1 MIQSLQKAVS
11 ILEYMK
17 IENREYSISE
27 ISENLNMPTSTTHR
41 ILNTLINCDFITKDA
56 KSHLYKL
63 GPGLISLGTA
73 AALNISL
80 QSEAKPILESL
91 SHKSLEDSFLAIK
104 SGNYGVVIGKAVG
117 SHTLKVIEN
126 FGREIE
132 LHKGAI
138 RKVILA
144 YQSDEFIEKYLS
156 TELDSYI
163 DKSVNKKELEEELQF
178 IKQNKYCVSYGEY
191 IANTAGIGAPVFNY
205 QKEFVGSIG
214 IVVPYYRF
222 QNNETDLIE
231 AVVEASEKLSYKL
244 GYYNPKGHQ
253 TN

>member
-1 MIQSLQKAVS
+1 MIQSLQKAVN

-27 ISENLNMPTSTTHR
+27 ISENLDMPTSTTHR
-41 ILNTLINCDFITKDA
+41 ILNTLIKCDFITKDP

-63 GPGLISLGTA
+63 GPGLISLGMA

-91 SHKSLEDSFLAIK
+91 SQKTLEDSFLVIK
-104 SGNYGVVIGKAVG
+104 SGNYGIVIGKAVG

-144 YQSDEFIEKYLS
+144 YQSEEFIEQYLS
-156 TELDSYI
+156 GELQPYI
-163 DKSVNKKELEEELQF
+163 DKSVNKKELKKELKT
-178 IKQNKYCVSYGEY
+178 ITKNKYCISYGEY
-191 IANTAGIGAPVFNY
+191 ISNTAGIGAPVFNY
-205 QKEFVGSIG
+205 QREFVGSIG

-222 QNNETDLIE
+222 KDNENAFIE
-231 AVVEASEKLSYKL
+231 AVVDASEKLSYKL
-244 GYYNPKGHQ
+244 GYYNPE
-253 TN
+253 

>member
-1 MIQSLQKAVS
+1 MIQSLQKAVN

-27 ISENLNMPTSTTHR
+27 ISENLDMPTSTTHR
-41 ILNTLINCDFITKDA
+41 ILNTLIKCDFVTKDI

-63 GPGLISLGTA
+63 GPGLISLGMA

-91 SHKSLEDSFLAIK
+91 SKKTLEDSFLVIK
-104 SGNYGVVIGKAVG
+104 SGNYGIVIGKAVG

-144 YQSDEFIEKYLS
+144 YQSDEFIEQYLS
-156 TELDSYI
+156 RDLEPYI
-163 DKSVNKKELEEELQF
+163 DKEVNKKELRKELES
-178 IKQNKYCVSYGEY
+178 IKQKKYCNSFGEY
-191 IANTAGIGAPVFNY
+191 ISNTAGIGAPVFNY

-222 QNNETDLIE
+222 NNNESSFIE

-244 GYYNPKGHQ
+244 GYYNPE
-253 TN
+253 